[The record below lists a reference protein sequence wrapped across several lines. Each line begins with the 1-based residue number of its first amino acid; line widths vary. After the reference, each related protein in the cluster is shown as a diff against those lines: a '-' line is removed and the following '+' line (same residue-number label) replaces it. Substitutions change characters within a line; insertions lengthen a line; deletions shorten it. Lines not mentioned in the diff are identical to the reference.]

1 MTDTPRGTL
10 WESLIAP
17 ARAATWLNV
26 LYVLLAFP
34 LGLLYFVFLIIG
46 GSLGLGFALFAFGV
60 PLLLITVGAWWIFA
74 ALERLLARAL
84 LGMDLPDA
92 PRPWEAAD
100 GVLAKARA
108 HFTSPATWKDLAFV
122 LLKLPLGLFST
133 VVLVAAGG
141 TATALLLGPALWPL
155 ATGHAVLIGLW
166 HVDHW
171 WEALISVAL
180 GLVVLEITLLIANGL
195 ATLWRAV
202 VLALLDDAAPDAIA
216 PAAQKINASPAD
228 ASR

>member
-1 MTDTPRGTL
+1 VTPTQRGVL
-10 WESLIAP
+10 WESLLAP
-17 ARAATWLNV
+17 TRAGTWLNV
-26 LYVLLAFP
+26 LYLLLAFP
-34 LGLLYFVFLIIG
+34 FGLLYFVFLIIG
-46 GSLGLGFALFAFGV
+46 GSLGLGLALFAFGV

-74 ALERLLARAL
+74 ALERLLARGL

-92 PRPWEAAD
+92 PRPWEAAE

-133 VVLVAAGG
+133 VVLIAAGG
-141 TATALLLGPALWPL
+141 AATALLVGPALGPWT
-155 ATGHAVLIGLW
+155 TGHTALIGLW

-180 GLVVLEITLLIANGL
+180 GLVMLEITLLIANGL

-202 VLALLDDAAPDAIA
+202 VLALLDDDPHAAVASA
-216 PAAQKINASPAD
+216 GQNINAPRTD
-228 ASR
+228 A